1 MEDQDG
7 SSELDPQEIEAEF
20 TLESPA
26 SCPHCDRTIH
36 SVQVIRLL
44 RTRVNFVSSLPRRG
58 QVMVC
63 PNCKAVLSGSLGG
76 FI

>member
-1 MEDQDG
+1 MDDLKNDE
-7 SSELDPQEIEAEF
+7 SIEPTEIEAEF
-20 TLESPA
+20 TLETPA
-26 SCPHCDRTIH
+26 SCPHCQRTINE
-36 SVQVIRLL
+36 VQVIRLL

-63 PNCKAVLSGSLGG
+63 PRCKAVLSGSLGG